1 MGTNKIGNIKTFYQ
15 LLTERESIVIPKVQ
29 RDYVYGRNDKKVG
42 DILDGILT
50 SSLEAIRDD
59 EHVILDFVYGGS
71 YVRQDDDVA
80 GMVPLDG
87 QQRLTTLFL
96 LHFFASLLGNENHE
110 PIADQ
115 EVDVLKKFR
124 YETRQS
130 ATEFCSNLVSKIR
143 KKLIESQYDPKN
155 RNLKGLIV
163 DDALYLSTY
172 DSDPTITSMLNVLG
186 KIEEKCLEIG
196 VIDLQ
201 PCLWESLKTRN
212 NVQFY
217 ELTFEDF
224 GLSDDLF
231 IKMNARGK
239 KLTSFEIFKADML
252 SAIKIVDED
261 LKDKFSKKI
270 DTQWVDIAWDYTDKT
285 INSHRT
291 ALDITNEADK
301 KYSMLFTNIFWLEF
315 YRRNLLELDK
325 KEPTIELIL
334 DSRDNIQSVIDL
346 FDTLYRIHKDYSFDT
361 LWYQYL
367 YADDDVT
374 GKDDMV
380 RFFGRQ
386 KRSVFE
392 DALYK
397 ELTVP
402 ETVYLYSFYLL
413 QKNGCNEDITKRC
426 LRIIRNLMRANVRA
440 VDARTNKLHG
450 FLKEVKFII
459 DNSGIMVRYDK
470 DNGLLIDGESHK
482 LAFLQNAW
490 EEEFVKQQHLS
501 SIYQDL
507 LRYENH
513 EILQCSLSLFM
524 DYCSNH
530 REQDS
535 TSLANSYDTT
545 ELLDMLGKFESLF
558 GNDYTDHFYD
568 IKTRFLD
575 KDIEYMQHEPYMERN
590 ANDKRRYFI
599 TGTWNLSSFFIKNAN
614 RKNQEKI
621 LDILK
626 DMSLPVDN
634 DNTKDHYKQ
643 FGIKDWQYYLAKY
656 PKESNREGTRYG
668 IGVWDDPVN
677 YPLDLVLLNSSQHS
691 EGNIEWMMMTNLLW
705 NVIGEH
711 DVYTLDDHGCSPIII
726 TYNASTIR
734 FKEGK
739 WHVETTK
746 DLQNA
751 VSQSQNQSQI
761 VVSPTGTNK
770 FEVDLA
776 NPHST
781 NLYDYIDLGKEIIQ
795 LVKDAPPIQVVNNP
809 STEIVSPMESDA
821 GTNRLS

>member
-1 MGTNKIGNIKTFYQ
+1 MTFYQ
-15 LLTERESIVIPKVQ
+15 LLTERESLVIPKVQ

-42 DILDGILT
+42 EILDGILT
-50 SSLEAIRDD
+50 SGLEAVRDD
-59 EHVILDFVYGGS
+59 TSVILDFVYGGS

-96 LHFFASLLGNENHE
+96 LYFFASLIGNENQE
-110 PIADQ
+110 PIADT
-115 EVDVLKKFR
+115 EVDILKKFR

-143 KKLIESQYDPKN
+143 RKLIQNKYDPNN
-155 RNLKGLIV
+155 RNLKDLIV

-172 DSDPTITSMLNVLG
+172 DSDPTITSMLNVLE
-186 KIEEKCLEIG
+186 KIEKKCLEIG

-201 PCLWESLKTRN
+201 PCLWDRLKTRN
-212 NVQFY
+212 NIQFY

-252 SAIKIVDED
+252 SAIKAVDEK
-261 LKDKFSKKI
+261 LKDDFSRKM
-270 DTQWVDIAWDYTDKT
+270 DTQWVDIAWDYTDKN
-285 INSHRT
+285 INSRRT
-291 ALDITNEADK
+291 ALDITNDADK
-301 KYSMLFTNIFWLEF
+301 RYSMLFTNIFWLEF
-315 YRRNLLELDK
+315 YRRNLLEQDK

-334 DSRDNIQSVIDL
+334 DSRDNIQSVINL
-346 FDTLYRIHKDYSFDT
+346 FDTLYSIHKDDNSDTLHSIQKTKFDT
-361 LWYQYL
+361 LWNQYL
-367 YADDDVT
+367 YTDEVVVGRED
-374 GKDDMV
+374 KI
-380 RFFGRQ
+380 RLFGRQ

-402 ETVYLYSFYLL
+402 EMVYFYTFYLL
-413 QKNGCNEDITKRC
+413 QKNNCDENTCKRC

-440 VDARTNKLHG
+440 VDARTNKLYG

-459 DNSGIMVRYDK
+459 DNSGEMVRYDK
-470 DNGLLIDGESHK
+470 DNGLLIDDERHK

-501 SIYQDL
+501 AIYQDL

-524 DYCSNH
+524 DYCSNNS
-530 REQDS
+530 EQDQ
-535 TSLANSYDTT
+535 TDPVNSYDTT
-545 ELLDMLGKFESLF
+545 KLLDMLRNFELLF
-558 GNDYTDHFYD
+558 GDDYKGHFYD
-568 IKTRFLD
+568 IKTLFLK

-621 LDILK
+621 LDILN
-626 DMSLPVDN
+626 DMSLPIDYDN
-634 DNTKDHYKQ
+634 VNDYYKNFRIQ
-643 FGIKDWQYYLAKY
+643 DWQYYQAKY
-656 PKESNREGTRYG
+656 PIESNREGTRYG
-668 IGVWDDPVN
+668 IGVWDDPDN

-705 NVIGEH
+705 NVIGDH
-711 DVYTLDDHGCSPIII
+711 DNYTLDDHGCSPIII
-726 TYNASTIR
+726 TNNASTIK
-734 FKEGK
+734 FKQGK
-739 WHVETTK
+739 WHVETSK
-746 DLQNA
+746 DLPNA

-761 VVSPTGTNK
+761 AVTQAESNK
-770 FEVDLA
+770 YEVDLVDPQ
-776 NPHST
+776 NTS
-781 NLYDYIDLGKEIIQ
+781 LYDYIDLGQEIIR
-795 LVKDAPPIQVVNNP
+795 LVKDAPPMELVNNP
-809 STEIVSPMESDA
+809 STELISSIENETEQSE
-821 GTNRLS
+821 